1 MTRLVFTGI
10 RNHRRVRVVWADGAL
25 SGDLEACAWIRQ
37 VAAQHGV
44 GVFKGEERGAESARR
59 EA

>member
-1 MTRLVFTGI
+1 V
-10 RNHRRVRVVWADGAL
+10 RNHQLVRVVWENGAL

-37 VAAQHGV
+37 VAAQHWV